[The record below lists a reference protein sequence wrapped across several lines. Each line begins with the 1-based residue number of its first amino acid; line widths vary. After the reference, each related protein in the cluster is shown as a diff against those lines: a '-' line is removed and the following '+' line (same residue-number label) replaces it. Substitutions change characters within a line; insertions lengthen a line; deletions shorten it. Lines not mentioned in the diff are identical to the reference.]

1 MLESYGVLNLWTY
14 VIGVIFIIIVP
25 GPNSIYV
32 LKTGVS
38 HGVKAGYT
46 AALGVFVGDA
56 ILIFGAYIGIA
67 SLIRTSPML
76 FTIVKFLGAL
86 YLLFLGLKILYA
98 SLFQA
103 KKATAPVIES
113 GHSILRKSL
122 TLSLTNPKAILFYV
136 SFFVQFIDFNYAYTS
151 LSFLILAAILELVSF
166 TYLTTLIFAGALLA
180 KFFSHKKVLAK
191 LGNSAV
197 GVLFLAFAIRLAT
210 LSNG

>member
-25 GPNSIYV
+25 GPNSLYV
-32 LKTGVS
+32 LKTGVT

-46 AALGVFVGDA
+46 AALGVFIGDA
-56 ILIFGAYIGIA
+56 ILIFCAYIGIA

-86 YLLFLGLKILYA
+86 YLLFLGLKILYG
-98 SLFQA
+98 SLF
-103 KKATAPVIES
+103 KPRATATPIIES
-113 GHSILRKSL
+113 GHSIMRKSL

-136 SFFVQFIDFNYAYTS
+136 SFFVQFIDFGYAHTS
-151 LSFLILAAILELVSF
+151 VSFLILATILELVSF

-191 LGNSAV
+191 LGNSAI
-197 GVLFLAFAIRLAT
+197 GLLFLAFATRLAT
-210 LSNG
+210 LAN